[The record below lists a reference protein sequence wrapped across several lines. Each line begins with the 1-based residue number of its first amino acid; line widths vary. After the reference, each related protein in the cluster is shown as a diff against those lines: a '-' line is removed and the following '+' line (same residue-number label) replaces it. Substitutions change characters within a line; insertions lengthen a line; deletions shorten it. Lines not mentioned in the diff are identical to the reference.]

1 MCQHNS
7 NQVSSKEVEK
17 AEQQYH
23 LGLEFLKKQKP
34 NEAIRFLNAAVELN
48 PSHEEAQ
55 TALRGASEGL
65 NWNRA
70 YFCEECGG
78 FVKPEK
84 DYPLIKFDGVCQRC
98 GQTVSTRFE
107 RTIGNAELFT
117 KILLFGMFPAA
128 TLIFAVIP
136 MWISRSGAFILDL
149 PPLLSA
155 IPTGMSLTPFFF
167 VLLSTLD
174 PTGTLLDQMY
184 YGIFESIQPLETIHP
199 LLFLAAETVIL
210 FAAIYLCLLF
220 LFTPT
225 FYIHRKGFWKNK
237 KRQKTL
243 LLITSMCIVIVVLWR
258 LSVGKF

>member
-1 MCQHNS
+1 MSQHNS
-7 NQVSSKEVEK
+7 NQVSRKEVEK

-23 LGLEFLKKQKP
+23 LGLKFLKKQEP
-34 NEAIRFLNAAVELN
+34 NEAIRFLNATIELN

-70 YFCEECGG
+70 YFCEKCGG
-78 FVKPEK
+78 LVKPDK
-84 DYPLIKFDGVCQRC
+84 DYPLIDFDGVCHRC
-98 GQTVSTRFE
+98 GHKVSTQFE
-107 RTIGNAELFT
+107 RTIGNAELFI
-117 KILLFGMFPAA
+117 KILLFGMFPVA
-128 TLIFAVIP
+128 TLVFAVIP
-136 MWISRSGAFILDL
+136 VWVSKSGSFILEL

-155 IPTGMSLTPFFF
+155 IPESMSLTPFFF
-167 VLLSTLD
+167 VLLSILD

-199 LLFLAAETVIL
+199 LLFFAAETVIL
-210 FAAIYLCLLF
+210 FVAIYLCLLF

-225 FYIHRKGFWKNK
+225 FYVHRKGFWKNK

-243 LLITSMCIVIVVLWR
+243 LLITSACIAIPFLSR
-258 LSVGKF
+258 LLAGKF